1 MEPRRILLFLTTL
14 HWIFAAPGPVRNL
27 SAILERSSGEVLL
40 TWLPPVSGDSEV
52 TQYIIRYWKAGL
64 GDCVDLVIPGP
75 VFTQFVNN
83 RITSKRLGVS
93 WHYFRHALKILLSHL
108 VSSRVRYF
116 ETMEMSDEHKET
128 NLSNLATSLIKLC
141 VFYV

>member
-1 MEPRRILLFLTTL
+1 METKRILLFLITL

-52 TQYIIRYWKAGL
+52 TQYIIRYWKAGV

-93 WHYFRHALKILLSHL
+93 WYYFRHAQNILLS
-108 VSSRVRYF
+108 
-116 ETMEMSDEHKET
+116 
-128 NLSNLATSLIKLC
+128 
-141 VFYV
+141 

>member
-1 MEPRRILLFLTTL
+1 MEPKRILLFLITL

-40 TWLPPVSGDSEV
+40 TWLSPVSGDSEV

-64 GDCVDLVIPGP
+64 GDCVDLVISGP

-93 WHYFRHALKILLSHL
+93 WYYFRYALKILLSHL
-108 VSSRVRYF
+108 VSSRVRCF
-116 ETMEMSDEHKET
+116 ETMEMPDEYKET
-128 NLSNLATSLIKLC
+128 NLSNLAT
-141 VFYV
+141 